1 MLKRIFTVLVLLV
14 LGSLLAVYAYLHS
27 KNGAATI
34 TANFE
39 QVKGWPQLPA
49 NFVLGNPTGLDMDTS
64 GNLWVFHRGSRR
76 WPASGIMPKEP
87 ITESTLLVLSS
98 STGELIRSWGAGLFV
113 MPHGLKIDQQNNIWL
128 TDVGLHQVF
137 KFSNAGVL
145 LMTLGEAGVPG
156 TDAAHFDKPTD
167 VAIAKDGSFFVSDG
181 YGNSRVLHFTPDG
194 KLIRSWGTKG
204 DKPGQF
210 VIPHGISLNYKGQVL
225 VADRENNRIQVFDTT
240 GRYIRTYTDRSFG
253 VITCV
258 RAVGNDILTADDLSF
273 YGIGH
278 QGSDLIRLDSS
289 GFQRARVGRSGG
301 YSGENTWYHAL
312 TVDSQGN
319 VYLGDILSNTIQ
331 KFKPLSFQ
339 P

>member
-1 MLKRIFTVLVLLV
+1 
-14 LGSLLAVYAYLHS
+14 
-27 KNGAATI
+27 
-34 TANFE
+34 
-39 QVKGWPQLPA
+39 
-49 NFVLGNPTGLDMDTS
+49 
-64 GNLWVFHRGSRR
+64 
-76 WPASGIMPKEP
+76 
-87 ITESTLLVLSS
+87 
-98 STGELIRSWGAGLFV
+98 
-113 MPHGLKIDQQNNIWL
+113 
-128 TDVGLHQVF
+128 
-137 KFSNAGVL
+137 
-145 LMTLGEAGVPG
+145 MTLGEAGVPG

-301 YSGENTWYHAL
+301 YSGEKTWYHAL